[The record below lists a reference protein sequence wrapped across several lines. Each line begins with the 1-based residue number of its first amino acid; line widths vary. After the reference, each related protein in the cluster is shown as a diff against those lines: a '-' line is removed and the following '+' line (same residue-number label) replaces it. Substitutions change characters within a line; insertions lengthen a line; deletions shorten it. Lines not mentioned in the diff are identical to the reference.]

1 MLNLSPPNDA
11 LLDQRQTAWLV
22 VFLIALAML
31 GRFVSVG
38 ELGNFTPVGAVALFA
53 GCYLRDRRLAY
64 LVPMIA
70 MVLSDAV
77 IGFHSLIPIVYA
89 CFMVCVWLGQ
99 SLRTRLSGA
108 RLLQFALLNSL
119 LFFVVT
125 NFAVWTA
132 GSLYPHTG
140 AGLLQCFTMAI
151 PFFKNDLLGTLMYSA
166 LLFGGFNWVQQSVTK
181 RAAVRSNVHTD

>member
-1 MLNLSPPNDA
+1 MLNLSPPNDD

-64 LVPMIA
+64 LVPMSA

-77 IGFHSLIPIVYA
+77 LGFHSLIPVTYA
-89 CFMVCVWLGQ
+89 CFMLCVFLGQ

-108 RLLQFALLNSL
+108 RLLQFALLNSAV
-119 LFFVVT
+119 FFVIT
-125 NFAVWTA
+125 NLAVWAEGT
-132 GSLYPHTG
+132 LYARTG

-166 LLFGGFNWVQQSVTK
+166 LLFGGFQWVQQTAAKRISV
-181 RAAVRSNVHTD
+181 RTDRG